1 MASTE
6 LSINTSLTQ
15 TIQTCVSVDVI
26 NDDILEGD
34 ENIFVYLEFAPE
46 NVFIVEGAEK
56 LSVVIE
62 DDEGITK
69 QHIAC
74 MFCIQ
79 ASYATYTQ

>member
-15 TIQTCVSVDVI
+15 KIQTCVSVDVI

-46 NVFIVEGAEK
+46 NFFIVEGAEK

-62 DDEGITK
+62 DDEGIY
-69 QHIAC
+69 Q
-74 MFCIQ
+74 FN
-79 ASYATYTQ
+79 